1 MASSE
6 LYTILPATE
15 EYLTGITAIY
25 NEAIQNTVA
34 TFDTEPKTT
43 EDRRLWLE
51 QHNEKYPVHVALL
64 EQHVVGWASL
74 SRWSDRCAYDNT
86 AEISVYIDPAHQG
99 KGLGKK
105 LMHSV
110 LYQGKVNGLHTV
122 LSRITEGN
130 HISIQLH
137 EQLGFTT
144 VGVLKEV
151 GSKFGR
157 LLDVTMMQKIY

>member
-15 EYLTGITAIY
+15 QHLQGITSIY
-25 NEAIQNTVA
+25 NEAILHTVA
-34 TFDTEPKTT
+34 TFDTEPKTS
-43 EDRRLWLE
+43 EDRRIWLR
-51 QHNEKYPVHVALL
+51 QHNSKYPVHVALL
-64 EQHVVGWASL
+64 NEEVVGWASL
-74 SRWSDRCAYDNT
+74 SRWSERSAYDNT
-86 AEISVYIDPAHQG
+86 AEISVYIAPAHQR
-99 KGLGKK
+99 KGLGKQ
-105 LMHSV
+105 LMISV
-110 LYQGKVNGLHTV
+110 VEQGAANGLHTI

-157 LLDVTMMQKIY
+157 LLDVTMMQKMC